1 MVRCSVTP
9 EDRISVKEL
18 KTRLMNPEVI
28 WAVHFFNV
36 SNFLRLV
43 VPIWLLMRRNFGFLT
58 S

>member
-9 EDRISVKEL
+9 EDRISAKEL

-43 VPIWLLMRRNFGFLT
+43 VPIW
-58 S
+58 

>member
-36 SNFLRLV
+36 SNFLRLI

>member
-1 MVRCSVTP
+1 MVRCNVTP
-9 EDRISVKEL
+9 EDRISAKEL